1 MKNKS
6 PLRSKSKYVII
17 AKCSKALTDF
27 FVQAYDYH
35 RFVMTLRTDN
45 PLECALMGELK
56 YIPLG
61 LVNGILKYAK

>member
-45 PLECALMGELK
+45 PLECTHLGGINYM
-56 YIPLG
+56 PLG
-61 LVNGILKYAK
+61 LYQAFWDIP